1 MRFATSAFHFIGPSE
16 TNTGW
21 GAHLE
26 FEMALVSPQLKFT
39 VYSTGKF
46 VSRALI
52 SGRFDVKSRARSED
66 LESRR
71 DWATVDSVSVLGDVR
86 ILSLANARGREN
98 E

>member
-1 MRFATSAFHFIGPSE
+1 MGPAE
-16 TNTGW
+16 TNTVGE
-21 GAHLE
+21 AHLE
-26 FEMALVSPQLKFT
+26 LERALAPHQLKFA
-39 VYSTGKF
+39 VYSMDKF

-52 SGRFDVKSRARSED
+52 SGRFDVKSRAHSED